1 MRLYIAGCCK
11 IIIIQNY
18 YYTRAFRASYI
29 RSISSRKLL
38 LCRRKPR
45 GEIVMEE
52 FSRKC
57 HDSFRCRRFP
67 NSTEFPPRIVRLN
80 PSEGIRD
87 MGIRFPISSSVIS
100 GWTNQSS
107 PSLFLFLSSIVLSPP
122 PKPPSE
128 NALSN

>member
-1 MRLYIAGCCK
+1 
-11 IIIIQNY
+11 
-18 YYTRAFRASYI
+18 
-29 RSISSRKLL
+29 
-38 LCRRKPR
+38 
-45 GEIVMEE
+45 MEE

-57 HDSFRCRRFP
+57 HDSFRYGRFP

-107 PSLFLFLSSIVLSPP
+107 RSPSLSFSPIILADAQA
-122 PKPPSE
+122 
-128 NALSN
+128 ALRKCIIELASGCALL